1 MKTCRLYLSLTL
13 ALAIFPASGLSK
25 TIDITVSNPSGN
37 ARTGEI
43 VELKACELL
52 KGSDDRYLYIT
63 DSNNEEIPSQ
73 VTYDSLFIFSASVPA
88 SGTATYT
95 IHTSTTPHT
104 YLPIATGK
112 TRPERQDDLSWEN
125 NLVGF
130 RAYGPATRKKGEKAF
145 GYDIFFKHPTPTPV
159 LDILYD
165 MQTSAANWAKV
176 DSLKK
181 IDPRRAKAFQEL
193 ISYHKD
199 SGLGMD
205 CYAVGPTL
213 GDGTT
218 AILLNDSIYYPW
230 TYESIEILDNGPL
243 RFTAKLT
250 FPETKTGDE
259 MTTETRIIT
268 LDTGSHLN
276 RCTVNYSGLTKS
288 MDIVTGF
295 PLRDDSETVTDVTN
309 GIIAYADP
317 TQGPDNGKAL
327 LGVILPNG
335 IKKTLRKDNHVVGV
349 AKTETGIPFI
359 YYWGFAWDKA
369 DIKSLDDWHKHLIDV
384 ATRQPL
390 TCKVS
395 TSR

>member
-13 ALAIFPASGLSK
+13 ALAMFPASGLSK
-25 TIDITVSNPSGN
+25 TIDITVSNPTGN

-73 VTYDSLFIFSASVPA
+73 VTYDSLFIFSASAPA

-181 IDPRRAKAFQEL
+181 
-193 ISYHKD
+193 S
-199 SGLGMD
+199 
-205 CYAVGPTL
+205 TL
-213 GDGTT
+213 G
-218 AILLNDSIYYPW
+218 
-230 TYESIEILDNGPL
+230 EQ
-243 RFTAKLT
+243 KL
-250 FPETKTGDE
+250 
-259 MTTETRIIT
+259 
-268 LDTGSHLN
+268 
-276 RCTVNYSGLTKS
+276 
-288 MDIVTGF
+288 
-295 PLRDDSETVTDVTN
+295 
-309 GIIAYADP
+309 
-317 TQGPDNGKAL
+317 
-327 LGVILPNG
+327 
-335 IKKTLRKDNHVVGV
+335 
-349 AKTETGIPFI
+349 
-359 YYWGFAWDKA
+359 
-369 DIKSLDDWHKHLIDV
+369 
-384 ATRQPL
+384 
-390 TCKVS
+390 
-395 TSR
+395 SRS